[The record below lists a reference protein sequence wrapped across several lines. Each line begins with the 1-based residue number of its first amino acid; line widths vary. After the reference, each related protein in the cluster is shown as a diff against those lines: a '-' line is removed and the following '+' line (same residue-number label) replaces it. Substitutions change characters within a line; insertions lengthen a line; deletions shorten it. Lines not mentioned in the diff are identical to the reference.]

1 MVNTDGA
8 LFERIL
14 RNLITNAIH
23 HNTRCTVTLRLVPL
37 VSAWQVVVADT
48 GRGIAPAEQE
58 HIFEE
63 FYQLENPERDRT
75 KGLGSWA
82 VHCAQAERLAVHPD
96 GV

>member
-23 HNTRCTVTLRLVPL
+23 HNTRCTVTLRVVPAG
-37 VSAWQVVVADT
+37 SDWRVVVADT

-75 KGLGSWA
+75 KGLGLGLSI
-82 VHCAQAERLAVHPD
+82 VRRLSDLLDYPD
-96 GV
+96 GI